1 MPKRRV
7 GRYSN
12 EFQHHEREN
21 KIDARMCMA
30 RTKQILTKWI
40 VNISTSPSVT
50 NLNSDTP
57 PKHHRRKNDKKY
69 SCE

>member
-1 MPKRRV
+1 VPKRRV

-40 VNISTSPSVT
+40 VNISRLTLRQKP
-50 NLNSDTP
+50 
-57 PKHHRRKNDKKY
+57 
-69 SCE
+69 